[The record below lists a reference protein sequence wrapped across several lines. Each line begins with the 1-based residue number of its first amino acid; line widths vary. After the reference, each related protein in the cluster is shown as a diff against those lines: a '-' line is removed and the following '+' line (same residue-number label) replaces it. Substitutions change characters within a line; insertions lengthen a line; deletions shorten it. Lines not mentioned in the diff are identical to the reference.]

1 MRLDPEQLGSAI
13 TRLKRANGQLT
24 GVVRM
29 LEEGRECEDVVTQ
42 LAAVSK
48 AIDKAGYA
56 IIVTSLRECLAED
69 PSGES
74 IDTSKLERLFLSLG

>member
-1 MRLDPEQLGSAI
+1 MHLDPTELKSSI

-24 GVVRM
+24 AVVRM
-29 LEEGRECEDVVTQ
+29 LEEGRDCEDVIMQ

-56 IIVTSLRECLAED
+56 IIATGMKACLAED
-69 PSGES
+69 PDG
-74 IDTSKLERLFLSLG
+74 IDTAKLERLFLSLS